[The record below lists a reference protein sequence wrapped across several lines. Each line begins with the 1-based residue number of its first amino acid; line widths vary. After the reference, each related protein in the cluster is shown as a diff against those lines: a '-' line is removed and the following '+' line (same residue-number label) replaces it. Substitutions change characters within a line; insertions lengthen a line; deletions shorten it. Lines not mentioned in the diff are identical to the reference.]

1 MISYLNGRYV
11 PHDEIRI
18 SPDDRGFL
26 FADGLY
32 EVMRSYRGDLF
43 QVQAHLDRLSY
54 GVRAL
59 RYRVHDFGYLAE
71 VARRLILENDLVQ
84 GDALV
89 YIQVTRG
96 EAPRNHRF
104 PPQDTPLT
112 VYASATAFSPCRKE
126 QEKGIHVILVPDQRW
141 ARCDI
146 KTVSLLANTLAH
158 QQAFEANASE
168 ALFVRDGV
176 VLEGTRSN
184 LFAVF
189 NGTLTTPPKTNYLLP
204 GITRQVVLDLCKKI
218 SITCRER
225 TILASELD
233 QAEEL
238 MITGTTAE
246 ITPIIRIDGKNGG
259 SGSPGILTKKLQQ
272 AFLEFVDSTSDH
284 E

>member
-1 MISYLNGRYV
+1 MISYLNGRYM

-26 FADGLY
+26 FSDGLY
-32 EVMRSYRGDLF
+32 EVMRSYSGALF

-54 GVRAL
+54 GARAL
-59 RYRVHDFGYLAE
+59 RYRVHDFPYLAD
-71 VARRLILENDLVQ
+71 VSRRLVRDNGLAQ

-96 EAPRNHRF
+96 AVPRSHRF
-104 PPQDTPLT
+104 PPRDTPLT
-112 VYASATAFSPCRKE
+112 VYASATPFSPRREE
-126 QEKGIHVILVPDQRW
+126 QEQGIHVILVPDQRW

-158 QQAFEANASE
+158 QQAFETNALE

-176 VLEGTRSN
+176 VLEGTHSN

-189 NGTLTTPPKTNYLLP
+189 NGTLTTPPRTNYLLP
-204 GITRQVVLDLCKKI
+204 GITRQVVLDLCEKL
-218 SITCRER
+218 SIPCRER
-225 TILASELD
+225 SILASELD

-238 MITGTTAE
+238 MITGTTVE
-246 ITPIIRIDGKNGG
+246 ITPIVRLNGDKAG
-259 SGSPGILTKKLQQ
+259 SGSPGRLTKKLQQ
-272 AFLEFVDSTSDH
+272 AFLEFVNSSSGH

>member
-1 MISYLNGRYV
+1 MISYLNGSYL
-11 PHDEIRI
+11 PHNEIHI

-32 EVMRSYRGDLF
+32 EVMRSYNGDLF

-54 GVRAL
+54 GAKAL
-59 RYRVHDFGYLAE
+59 RYRIHDFPYLAE
-71 VARRLILENDLVQ
+71 VARRLIRDNGLTQ
-84 GDALV
+84 GDALI

-96 EAPRNHRF
+96 EAPRSHRF
-104 PPQDTPLT
+104 PAYDTPLT
-112 VYASATAFSPCRKE
+112 VYARATPFFPRREE
-126 QEKGIHVILVPDQRW
+126 QEQGIHVIMVPDQRW

-176 VLEGTRSN
+176 VLEGTHSN
-184 LFAVF
+184 LFAIF
-189 NGTLTTPPKTNYLLP
+189 NGILTTPPRTNYLLP
-204 GITRQVVLDLCKKI
+204 GITRQVVLDLCEKL
-218 SITCRER
+218 SIPCRER

-238 MITGTTAE
+238 MITGTTTE
-246 ITPIIRIDGKNGG
+246 ISPIVRLNRDKAG
-259 SGSPGILTKKLQQ
+259 SGRPGELTKKLQQ
-272 AFLEFVDSTSDH
+272 AFLKFVNSS
-284 E
+284 